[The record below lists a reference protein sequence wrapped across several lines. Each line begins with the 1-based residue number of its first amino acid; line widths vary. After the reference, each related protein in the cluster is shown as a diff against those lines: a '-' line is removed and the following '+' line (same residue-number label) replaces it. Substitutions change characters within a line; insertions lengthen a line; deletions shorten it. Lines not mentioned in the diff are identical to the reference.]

1 MRGCTHPDLCRVDL
15 MVAGGNVDEVT
26 EECFR
31 RGADSVS
38 RSPSPEGTLLSV
50 LTTSPSHILDA
61 PPAPVIETI
70 VLKNDDWKNTWL
82 RDFTGCEV
90 TPEVYVTIPQ
100 QQAPSGYT
108 HVIRINPADAFGE
121 GNHPTTRMC
130 ARLLLDHAGEGTSPR
145 GALLDAGTGTGIL
158 AILAR
163 RLGYEPVTAL
173 EIDAGAF
180 RRARE
185 NLLHN
190 DISDINLVCLDLRDH
205 DGGPCDV
212 IVANLLTAVLL
223 ENLSLLAQ
231 SLSEKGTLIVSGIG
245 SQWKK
250 EFLEALESSG
260 LEPLVI
266 LEEENWI
273 ACRAGRKS

>member
-1 MRGCTHPDLCRVDL
+1 
-15 MVAGGNVDEVT
+15 
-26 EECFR
+26 
-31 RGADSVS
+31 
-38 RSPSPEGTLLSV
+38 
-50 LTTSPSHILDA
+50 
-61 PPAPVIETI
+61 
-70 VLKNDDWKNTWL
+70 
-82 RDFTGCEV
+82 
-90 TPEVYVTIPQ
+90 
-100 QQAPSGYT
+100 
-108 HVIRINPADAFGE
+108 
-121 GNHPTTRMC
+121 MC